1 MTYNSSGH
9 VSRVA
14 RRRVDSFLRIF
25 HRDRNCERPDQKTRG
40 ERSEREKETGPGGC
54 ARGERMRER
63 REKGRSV
70 GRSEVPFCFSASV
83 WRRDSSGTLS
93 ERDVITTP
101 LLLPSQGVPRTL
113 HLLPTPRCRPQSP
126 FPTPDSG
133 LGYNVDQA
141 RGCLTGCRAFSVL
154 SFFLRIRLVSSR
166 ALTGFKASTLN
177 EREKEREREHV
188 RR

>member
-1 MTYNSSGH
+1 MSEENE
-9 VSRVA
+9 RK
-14 RRRVDSFLRIF
+14 RRD
-25 HRDRNCERPDQKTRG
+25 
-40 ERSEREKETGPGGC
+40 PGGC
-54 ARGERMRER
+54 ARGEKMRER
-63 REKGRSV
+63 REKGRSVARAVGRSV

-101 LLLPSQGVPRTL
+101 LLLPNQGVPRTL
-113 HLLPTPRCRPQSP
+113 HLLPTPVCRPRSP
-126 FPTPDSG
+126 FPTPATG

-141 RGCLTGCRAFSVL
+141 RDCLTGCRAFSVL
-154 SFFLRIRLVSSR
+154 SFFVHICLVPSH

-177 EREKEREREHV
+177 EREHV